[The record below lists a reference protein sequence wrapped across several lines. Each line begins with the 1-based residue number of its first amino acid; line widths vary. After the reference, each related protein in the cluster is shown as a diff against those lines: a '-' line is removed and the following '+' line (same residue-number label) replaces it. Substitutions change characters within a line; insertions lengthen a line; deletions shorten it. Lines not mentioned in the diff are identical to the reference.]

1 MYFCLRGTIYL
12 KKYAGMNLKINS
24 REREKW
30 EKHKPMENKQ
40 HATKTNKKRVSEGI
54 KEEVRKY
61 LKTNENENTFFQK
74 FMSCNKS
81 SSKEGSL

>member
-1 MYFCLRGTIYL
+1 MFERFCILEKACWYESKNQL
-12 KKYAGMNLKINS
+12 Q
-24 REREKW
+24 REKW
-30 EKHKPMENKQ
+30 EKHKLMENKQ